1 MLPEKNTLPRAEAQ
15 TAANKRNNFCRPC
28 QRHFDVARH
37 IIGPFVRMRK
47 IRVILW
53 YEAID
58 EALQIAARGRVSIF
72 HNDQATTSMTA
83 KDRNRTFAQAGLA

>member
-1 MLPEKNTLPRAEAQ
+1 MLPEKDPLPRAEAQ
-15 TAANKRNNFCRPC
+15 TAANKRDHFCRPC
-28 QRHFDVARH
+28 QRHFDVTRH

-58 EALQIAARGRVSIF
+58 EALQIAARGRVGIF
-72 HNDQATTSMTA
+72 HNDQAATGMAA
-83 KDRNRTFAQAGLA
+83 KDRNRTFAQTGLA

>member
-15 TAANKRNNFCRPC
+15 TAAYKRDHFRRPC

-37 IIGPFVRMRK
+37 IIGSFVRMRK

-58 EALQIAARGRVSIF
+58 EALQIAARGRIGIF
-72 HNDQATTSMTA
+72 HNDQATTSMAA
-83 KDRNRTFAQAGLA
+83 KDRHRTLA